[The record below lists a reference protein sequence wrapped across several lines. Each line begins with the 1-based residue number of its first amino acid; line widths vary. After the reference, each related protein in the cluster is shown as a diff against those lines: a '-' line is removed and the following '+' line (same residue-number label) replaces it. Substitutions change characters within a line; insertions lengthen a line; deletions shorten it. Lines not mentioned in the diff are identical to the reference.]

1 MHAGVNANGPRAAN
15 AGRCDK
21 RANDL
26 HASHASEAANASHA
40 YGPQRA
46 LDEARSNPVATLK
59 PGKRSEPGDA
69 RDCDRALASQK
80 NLGCRHNACVNE
92 RQDRMK
98 TNPFAGNAMLVD
110 GVNRK
115 SGLCCELCGIAVF
128 GELAD
133 PCSNLL

>member
-1 MHAGVNANGPRAAN
+1 MRALMRIA
-15 AGRCDK
+15 
-21 RANDL
+21 
-26 HASHASEAANASHA
+26 
-40 YGPQRA
+40 PQRQTLA
-46 LDEARSNPVATLK
+46 VATSVRTICMRVTHRTPQMHPMRMAPNVRSMSARSTPLATLK
-59 PGKRSEPGDA
+59 PGKRSEPSDA

-80 NLGCRHNACVNE
+80 NLGCRRNACVNE
-92 RQDRMK
+92 RQDRMQ

>member
-1 MHAGVNANGPRAAN
+1 MRALMRMAPERQTLAVATSVQTICMRVTHRRPQMHPMRM
-15 AGRCDK
+15 
-21 RANDL
+21 
-26 HASHASEAANASHA
+26 
-40 YGPQRA
+40 GPQRA
-46 LDEARSNPVATLK
+46 LDEARSTPVATLK